1 MINLATVETRTQ
13 ELAAGATNEAEI
25 KGKIIEFLWYLKK
38 QGYAEST
45 IKTRLHKIK
54 QLTKRGADLFDPES
68 VKKIIACSN
77 WMEGTKATAVVAYSS
92 FLEMQGETWNPPRY
106 KVPESLPFIPLESEV
121 DALINSCGK
130 KMACFLQ
137 GMKDTGADPGELA
150 RLEWTDINL
159 EAKSVTIRHPVK
171 GHNPRVIPVSDNFV
185 RRLSVMQRTG
195 NRVFCT
201 LKGLQSNFS
210 NARKTCIRDLANP
223 RILKISFRT
232 LRHWKGTTEYHKTKD
247 IIHVKQLL
255 GHKAIQSTMIYINLE
270 AAIFQ
275 TESEEFTVRVAKTLK
290 EACSYVE
297 AGFEYVTDMES
308 SKIFRHRK

>member
-1 MINLATVETRTQ
+1 LEITETRI
-13 ELAAGATNEAEI
+13 EKWAAGATNGADV

-45 IKTRLHKIK
+45 IIIRLHKIK
-54 QLTKRGADLFDPES
+54 QLAKRGADLFDSED
-68 VKKIIACSN
+68 VKKIIACSE
-77 WMEGTKATAVVAYSS
+77 WGEGTRATVAVAYSS
-92 FLEMQGETWNPPRY
+92 FLKMQGETWDPPRY
-106 KVPESLPFIPLESEV
+106 KASESLPFIPLESEV

-137 GMKDTGADPGELA
+137 GLKDTGADPGELA
-150 RLEWTDINL
+150 RLEWTDVNF

-195 NRVFCT
+195 NRVFCS

-210 NARKTCIRDLANP
+210 NARKTCIRNLANP
-223 RILKISFRT
+223 RILKINFRT
-232 LRHWKGTTEYHKTKD
+232 LRHLKGTTEYHKTRD
-247 IIHVKQLL
+247 ILHVKQLL

-270 AAIFQ
+270 QALF
-275 TESEEFTVRVAKTLK
+275 TESNEEFHFKVAENLK
-290 EACSYVE
+290 ETGQLIE
-297 AGFEYVTDMES
+297 AGFEYIGRIHGSEV
-308 SKIFRHRK
+308 FRKRK